1 MVRTKYLVVGGGL
14 AADGAVEGIRELDQ
28 AGGIVLLAAEP
39 DPPYT
44 RPWLTKG
51 LWLGKPYER
60 VFRGTE
66 EKGADIRLG
75 RRAVRLDPVRKVV
88 IDDVGEEYQYDGLLL
103 ATGGRVRRLPF
114 GGDEVIYFRTLA
126 DYRRLRRL
134 ADGGDSFIVIGGGF
148 IGSEIAAALA
158 TNGKQVTMAFSQAAI
173 ADRLFPRPLAEHL
186 SFYYQEKGVVLRP
199 RSSVLDVRAAGGRV
213 AAKIKSSTGVEEW
226 IEADGIVA
234 GIGIQPE
241 VELAESAGLRC
252 DDGILVDSLLRTSQ
266 PDVFAAGDV
275 ASFVSPALGR
285 RMRVEH
291 EDNALTMGKQAGR
304 NMAGAG
310 EPYAHLPYF
319 YSDLFELGYE
329 AVGDLDARLEVV
341 ADWAD
346 LYRKGVIYY
355 TDGSR
360 VRGVLLW
367 NVWDKVPAARALIES
382 GERVRPAELRGR
394 IPAE

>member
-1 MVRTKYLVVGGGL
+1 MIRTKYLVVGGGL

-44 RPWLTKG
+44 RPWLSKG

-66 EKGADIRLG
+66 DKGADIRLG
-75 RRAVRLDPVRKVV
+75 RRAVRFDPDRKLVV
-88 IDDVGEEYQYDGLLL
+88 DDVGEEYQYEVLLL

-134 ADGGDSFIVIGGGF
+134 ADGGDHFIVIGGGF

-158 TNGKQVTMAFSQAAI
+158 TNGKRVTMAFSQAAL

-199 RSSVLDVRAAGGRV
+199 HSSVLDVRTTGGQA
-213 AAKIKSSTGVEEW
+213 AAKIKSSAGIEEW
-226 IEADGIVA
+226 IEGDGIVA
-234 GIGIQPE
+234 GIGIQPDI
-241 VELAESAGLRC
+241 ELAESAGLRC

-329 AVGDLDARLEVV
+329 AVGDLDARLETV
-341 ADWAD
+341 ADWAEP
-346 LYRKGVIYY
+346 YRKGVIYY

-367 NVWDKVPAARALIES
+367 NVWDRVPAARALIES
-382 GERVRPAELRGR
+382 GERVRLGELRGR
-394 IPAE
+394 IPAQ